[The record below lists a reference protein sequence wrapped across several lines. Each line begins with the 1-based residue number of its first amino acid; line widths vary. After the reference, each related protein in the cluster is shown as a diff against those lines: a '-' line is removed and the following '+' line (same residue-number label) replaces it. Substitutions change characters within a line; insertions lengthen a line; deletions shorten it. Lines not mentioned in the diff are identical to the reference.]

1 MICSICLRHENAN
14 TIKTKCCH
22 QRFHLKCLDQW
33 VKQEKFTCPSCCD
46 GDDFMAS
53 LPFQKFLLT
62 NEQNTL
68 PPSHKTNMVMREAL
82 TEALDHIF
90 TTPIGYYI
98 KTSNRF
104 GGRLF
109 VTAIA
114 PSLPQRRPLRSDATD
129 GFFFDYK
136 EAQVWMRVSYAPYDN
151 QDVRYNVILS
161 E

>member
-1 MICSICLRHENAN
+1 MICSICLRHENAG

-33 VKQEKFTCPSCCD
+33 VKQENFTCPVCRD

-62 NEQNTL
+62 NEQNTV

-90 TTPIGYYI
+90 TTPIEKYV

-104 GGRLF
+104 DGRLF
-109 VTAIA
+109 VNA
-114 PSLPQRRPLRSDATD
+114 SPLRSDATD

-136 EAQVWMRVSYAPYDN
+136 EAQVWITVSYAPYDN